1 MSKLEI
7 TIDKADDLI
16 LAITRLAEALENQ
29 NTSIPEVGVIARI
42 KDLCVNKDSSFAKLE
57 RELGFGNG
65 TIRNWDKNSPS
76 VDKLQK
82 VASYVMVSTD
92 YLLGRDAI
100 ETTVETET
108 DTPEAETRIFP
119 EPPKET
125 KEPDKEV
132 KPVTDVQIRAVLT
145 AKNKSGKKI
154 AIQELLKR
162 YDTVNLTKLDPA
174 KYADFLREAE
184 AL

>member
-16 LAITRLAEALENQ
+16 LAMTRLAEALENRK
-29 NTSIPEVGVIARI
+29 TSIPEVGVIARI

-82 VASYVMVSTD
+82 VANYFMVSTD

-108 DTPEAETRIFP
+108 DTPEEETRISP

-125 KEPDKEV
+125 KEPDKEE
-132 KPVTDVQIRAVLT
+132 KQVTLEQIRAVLT
-145 AKNKSGKKI
+145 AKSQAGKKV
-154 AIQELLKR
+154 AIQGLFKKYEADK
-162 YDTVNLTKLDPA
+162 LTAVDPA
-174 KYADFLREAE
+174 RYSDLFKEAE
-184 AL
+184 GL

>member
-1 MSKLEI
+1 MSKFEI

-16 LAITRLAEALENQ
+16 LAMTRLAEAFENQ
-29 NTSIPEVGVIARI
+29 KTSIPEVGVIARI
-42 KDLCVNKDSSFAKLE
+42 KDLCANKDSSLAKLE
-57 RELGFGNG
+57 RELAFGNG

-82 VASYVMVSTD
+82 VANYFMVSTD

-100 ETTVETET
+100 ETTVDT
-108 DTPEAETRIFP
+108 DTPEEETRIFP

-125 KEPDKEV
+125 EEPDKEEETSI
-132 KPVTDVQIRAVLT
+132 TDVQIRAVLT
-145 AKNKSGKKI
+145 AKNKSGKKD

-162 YDTVNLTKLDPA
+162 YGTVNLTKLDPA
-174 KYADFLREAE
+174 KYVDFLKEAKE
-184 AL
+184 L